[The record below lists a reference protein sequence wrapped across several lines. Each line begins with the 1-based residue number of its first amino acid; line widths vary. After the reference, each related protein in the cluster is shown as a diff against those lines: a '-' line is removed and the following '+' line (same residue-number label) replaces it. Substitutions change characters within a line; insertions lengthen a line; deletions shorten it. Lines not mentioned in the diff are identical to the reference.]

1 MRRALA
7 ALVLAVALPLPGLA
21 DLVVQPGETLSEI
34 AERNGVGLQ
43 QLMRANGIENPKL
56 VQAGQRLVLPGGATA
71 PSGRS
76 RGSRANGGPNGG
88 AKTGTVV
95 VQPGETLSE
104 IAERNGVGL
113 QQLMRANGIE
123 NPKLVQAGQRLVLPG
138 GAATTANRS
147 RGSGR
152 ANGGPT
158 GGAKTGTVLVQ
169 PGETL
174 SEIAERNG
182 VGLQQLMR
190 TNGIEN
196 PKLVQAGQRLL
207 LPGGATTAASGGGN
221 GRGRDGGAAAP
232 GASGR
237 SFSYSVKE
245 GETLSEIAERYDT
258 TVNQLMQRNR
268 IGDPSQ
274 LQAGSQLLIPGTQV
288 AAPSSNTSRSATAKP
303 AGQAFNPKAKEHVVQ
318 SGESLSQIADGYKVP
333 MDKLVVINNI
343 SNPDL
348 VLSGTRLKLTAP
360 PPVTPAKPS
369 NPVKPTGSASQI
381 AVKPAPAKPA
391 APKASAKATT
401 AASAGQSFPAA
412 PTSKPRVTPNPGTTS
427 PAFGQ
432 GQTSRPTSSP
442 VVINTTGSAISG
454 KPTTGKS
461 ITAKASPVPITA
473 AGQSAATTATATAN
487 TTTTANTTAAA
498 TGTATGTGT
507 GTGTAPAKKAAI
519 ASTAAAATAASMASS
534 GAGSGNSANPK
545 PEKSSPITAKPA
557 AKTSPTASGSAQ
569 NSSTSNSST
578 LNSAAP
584 NSAPINSSTPN
595 NSAANTVA
603 ANTSAR
609 GVAGR
614 VGGQP
619 AAAATAAAAA
629 AAAAA
634 TSAKIATTDSGAAPA
649 ASGAVS
655 SAVSSRALGGSK
667 PLDSAKTAKNIA
679 PEWRTYG
686 PISVDWANWQS
697 MGGSYVAPSLNGEGQ
712 PLYTAINCGARKL
725 NSTSQSGQWKTWEGP
740 RSDAEQQLV
749 NDLCKAKG
757 G

>member
-1 MRRALA
+1 
-7 ALVLAVALPLPGLA
+7 VALPLPGLA

-123 NPKLVQAGQRLVLPG
+123 NPKLVQAGQRL
-138 GAATTANRS
+138 
-147 RGSGR
+147 
-152 ANGGPT
+152 
-158 GGAKTGTVLVQ
+158 
-169 PGETL
+169 
-174 SEIAERNG
+174 
-182 VGLQQLMR
+182 
-190 TNGIEN
+190 
-196 PKLVQAGQRLL
+196 L

-232 GASGR
+232 GTSGR

-288 AAPSSNTSRSATAKP
+288 TAPSSSTSRSATAKP
-303 AGQAFNPKAKEHVVQ
+303 AGQAYNPKAKEHVVQ

-333 MDKLVVINNI
+333 MDKLVVINSI

-360 PPVTPAKPS
+360 PPVTPTKPS
-369 NPVKPTGSASQI
+369 NPVKPTGSASQV
-381 AVKPAPAKPA
+381 AAKPAPAKPA

-401 AASAGQSFPAA
+401 AANPGQSFPAA
-412 PTSKPRVTPNPGTTS
+412 PTNKPRVTPNPGTTS

-442 VVINTTGSAISG
+442 VVINTTGGAIPG

-461 ITAKASPVPITA
+461 TTAKANPVPITA

-487 TTTTANTTAAA
+487 TTTTANA
-498 TGTATGTGT
+498 TGTAN
-507 GTGTAPAKKAAI
+507 GTAPAKKAAI
-519 ASTAAAATAASMASS
+519 ASPAAATTAASMASS

-557 AKTSPTASGSAQ
+557 ARTSPTASSSAQ
-569 NSSTSNSST
+569 NNSILNSST

-584 NSAPINSSTPN
+584 NSSATNGSTPIS
-595 NSAANTVA
+595 SAANTAA
-603 ANTSAR
+603 ANASAR

-614 VGGQP
+614 VGGQSS
-619 AAAATAAAAA
+619 AAAAA
-629 AAAAA
+629 AAAG

-649 ASGAVS
+649 GGGAVS

-667 PLDSAKTAKNIA
+667 PLDSGKTAKNIA
-679 PEWRTYG
+679 PDWRTYG

-749 NDLCKAKG
+749 SDLCKAKG
-757 G
+757 S

>member
-123 NPKLVQAGQRLVLPG
+123 NPKLVQAGQRLLLPG

-147 RGSGR
+147 RSGGR
-152 ANGGPT
+152 ANGGPN
-158 GGAKTGTVLVQ
+158 GGAKTGTVVVQ

-190 TNGIEN
+190 ANGIEN

-232 GASGR
+232 GTSGR

-288 AAPSSNTSRSATAKP
+288 TAPSSSTSRSATAKP
-303 AGQAFNPKAKEHVVQ
+303 AGQAYNPKAKEHVVQ

-360 PPVTPAKPS
+360 PPVTPTKPS
-369 NPVKPTGSASQI
+369 NPVKPTGSASQV
-381 AVKPAPAKPA
+381 AAKPAPAKPA

-401 AASAGQSFPAA
+401 AANPGQSFPAA
-412 PTSKPRVTPNPGTTS
+412 PTNKPRVTPNPGTTS

-442 VVINTTGSAISG
+442 VVINTTGGAIPG

-461 ITAKASPVPITA
+461 TTAKANPVPITA

-487 TTTTANTTAAA
+487 TTTTANA
-498 TGTATGTGT
+498 TGTAN
-507 GTGTAPAKKAAI
+507 GTAPAKKAAI
-519 ASTAAAATAASMASS
+519 ASPAAATTAASMASS

-557 AKTSPTASGSAQ
+557 ARTSPTASSSAQ
-569 NSSTSNSST
+569 NNSILNSST

-584 NSAPINSSTPN
+584 NSAAPNSSATNGSTPIS
-595 NSAANTVA
+595 SAANTAA
-603 ANTSAR
+603 ANASAR

-614 VGGQP
+614 VGGQSS
-619 AAAATAAAAA
+619 AAAAA
-629 AAAAA
+629 AG

-649 ASGAVS
+649 GGGAVS

-667 PLDSAKTAKNIA
+667 PLDSGKTAKNFA
-679 PEWRTYG
+679 PDWRTYG

-749 NDLCKAKG
+749 SDLCKAKG
-757 G
+757 S

>member
-34 AERNGVGLQ
+34 ADRNGVGLQ

-56 VQAGQRLVLPGGATA
+56 VQAGQRLLLPGGAATTA
-71 PSGRS
+71 NRS
-76 RGSRANGGPNGG
+76 RSGGRANGGPNGG

-123 NPKLVQAGQRLVLPG
+123 NPKLVQAGQRL
-138 GAATTANRS
+138 
-147 RGSGR
+147 
-152 ANGGPT
+152 
-158 GGAKTGTVLVQ
+158 
-169 PGETL
+169 
-174 SEIAERNG
+174 
-182 VGLQQLMR
+182 
-190 TNGIEN
+190 
-196 PKLVQAGQRLL
+196 L

-232 GASGR
+232 GTSGR

-245 GETLSEIAERYDT
+245 GETLSEIAARYDT

-288 AAPSSNTSRSATAKP
+288 TAPSSSTSRSATAKP
-303 AGQAFNPKAKEHVVQ
+303 AGQAYNPKAKEHVVQ

-333 MDKLVVINNI
+333 MDKLVVINSI

-360 PPVTPAKPS
+360 PPVTPTKPS
-369 NPVKPTGSASQI
+369 NPVKPTGSASQV
-381 AVKPAPAKPA
+381 AAKPAPAKPA

-401 AASAGQSFPAA
+401 AANPGQSFPAA
-412 PTSKPRVTPNPGTTS
+412 PTNKPRVTPNPGTTS

-442 VVINTTGSAISG
+442 VVINTTGGAIPG

-461 ITAKASPVPITA
+461 TTAKANPVPITA

-487 TTTTANTTAAA
+487 TTTTANA
-498 TGTATGTGT
+498 TGTAN
-507 GTGTAPAKKAAI
+507 GTAPAKKAAI
-519 ASTAAAATAASMASS
+519 ASPAAATTAASMASS

-557 AKTSPTASGSAQ
+557 ARTSPTASSSAQ
-569 NSSTSNSST
+569 NNSILNSST

-584 NSAPINSSTPN
+584 NSSATNGSTPIS
-595 NSAANTVA
+595 SAANTAA
-603 ANTSAR
+603 ANASAR

-614 VGGQP
+614 VGGQSS
-619 AAAATAAAAA
+619 AAAAA
-629 AAAAA
+629 AAAG

-649 ASGAVS
+649 GGGAVS

-667 PLDSAKTAKNIA
+667 PLDSGKTAKNFA
-679 PEWRTYG
+679 PDWRTYG

-749 NDLCKAKG
+749 SDLCKAKG
-757 G
+757 S

>member
-1 MRRALA
+1 
-7 ALVLAVALPLPGLA
+7 
-21 DLVVQPGETLSEI
+21 
-34 AERNGVGLQ
+34 
-43 QLMRANGIENPKL
+43 MRANGIENPKL

-76 RGSRANGGPNGG
+76 RGSRANGGPTGG

-123 NPKLVQAGQRLVLPG
+123 NPKLVQAGQRLLLPG

-147 RGSGR
+147 RSGGR

-158 GGAKTGTVLVQ
+158 GGSKTGTVVVQ

-174 SEIAERNG
+174 SEIAERND

-190 TNGIEN
+190 ANGIEN

-207 LPGGATTAASGGGN
+207 LPGGAFTTANSSRG
-221 GRGRDGGAAAP
+221 GRDGGAAAP

-288 AAPSSNTSRSATAKP
+288 TAPSSNTSRSATAKP
-303 AGQAFNPKAKEHVVQ
+303 AGQAYNPKAKEHVVQ

-333 MDKLVVINNI
+333 LDKLVVINNI

-360 PPVTPAKPS
+360 PPVTPTKPS
-369 NPVKPTGSASQI
+369 NPVKPTGSASQV
-381 AVKPAPAKPA
+381 ASQPAPAKPA

-401 AASAGQSFPAA
+401 AASAAQSFPAA

-442 VVINTTGSAISG
+442 VVINTTGGSIPG
-454 KPTTGKS
+454 KPATGKS
-461 ITAKASPVPITA
+461 TTAKASPPITA

-487 TTTTANTTAAA
+487 TTTTANTTA
-498 TGTATGTGT
+498 TGTANA
-507 GTGTAPAKKAAI
+507 TAPAKKAAI
-519 ASTAAAATAASMASS
+519 ASTAAATTAASMASS

-557 AKTSPTASGSAQ
+557 ARTSPTTSGSAL
-569 NSSTSNSST
+569 NSSASNSST

-584 NSAPINSSTPN
+584 NSSASNTA
-595 NSAANTVA
+595 AANA
-603 ANTSAR
+603 SAR
-609 GVAGR
+609 GVADR
-614 VGGQP
+614 VGGQS
-619 AAAATAAAAA
+619 AAATAGTSTKN
-629 AAAAA
+629 A
-634 TSAKIATTDSGAAPA
+634 TIDRGAAPA

-667 PLDSAKTAKNIA
+667 PLDSTKTAKNVA
-679 PEWRTYG
+679 PDWRTYG

>member
-123 NPKLVQAGQRLVLPG
+123 NPKLVQAGQRL
-138 GAATTANRS
+138 
-147 RGSGR
+147 
-152 ANGGPT
+152 
-158 GGAKTGTVLVQ
+158 
-169 PGETL
+169 
-174 SEIAERNG
+174 
-182 VGLQQLMR
+182 
-190 TNGIEN
+190 
-196 PKLVQAGQRLL
+196 L

-232 GASGR
+232 GTSGR

-288 AAPSSNTSRSATAKP
+288 TAPSSSTSRSATAKP
-303 AGQAFNPKAKEHVVQ
+303 AGQAYNPKAKEHVVQ

-360 PPVTPAKPS
+360 PPVTPTKPS
-369 NPVKPTGSASQI
+369 NPVKPTGSASQV
-381 AVKPAPAKPA
+381 AAKPAPAKPA

-401 AASAGQSFPAA
+401 AANPGQSFPAA
-412 PTSKPRVTPNPGTTS
+412 PTNKPRVTPNPGTTS

-442 VVINTTGSAISG
+442 VVINTTGGAIPG

-461 ITAKASPVPITA
+461 TTAKANPVPITA

-487 TTTTANTTAAA
+487 TTTTANA
-498 TGTATGTGT
+498 TGTAN
-507 GTGTAPAKKAAI
+507 GTAPAKKAAI
-519 ASTAAAATAASMASS
+519 ASPAAATTAASMASS

-557 AKTSPTASGSAQ
+557 ARTSPTASSSAQ
-569 NSSTSNSST
+569 NNSILNSST

-584 NSAPINSSTPN
+584 NSSATNGSTPIS
-595 NSAANTVA
+595 SAANTAA
-603 ANTSAR
+603 ANASAR

-614 VGGQP
+614 VGGQSS
-619 AAAATAAAAA
+619 AAAAA
-629 AAAAA
+629 AAAG

-649 ASGAVS
+649 GGGAVS

-667 PLDSAKTAKNIA
+667 PLDSGKTAKNFA
-679 PEWRTYG
+679 PDWRTYG

-749 NDLCKAKG
+749 SDLCKAKG
-757 G
+757 S

>member
-123 NPKLVQAGQRLVLPG
+123 NPKLVQAGQRLLLPG
-138 GAATTANRS
+138 GAA
-147 RGSGR
+147 
-152 ANGGPT
+152 
-158 GGAKTGTVLVQ
+158 
-169 PGETL
+169 
-174 SEIAERNG
+174 
-182 VGLQQLMR
+182 
-190 TNGIEN
+190 
-196 PKLVQAGQRLL
+196 
-207 LPGGATTAASGGGN
+207 TAASGGGN

-232 GASGR
+232 GTSGR

-288 AAPSSNTSRSATAKP
+288 TAPSSSTSRSATAKP
-303 AGQAFNPKAKEHVVQ
+303 AGQAYNPKAKEHVVQ

-360 PPVTPAKPS
+360 PPVTPTKPS
-369 NPVKPTGSASQI
+369 NPVKPTGSASQV
-381 AVKPAPAKPA
+381 AAKPAPAKPA

-401 AASAGQSFPAA
+401 AANPGQSFPAA
-412 PTSKPRVTPNPGTTS
+412 PTNKPRVTPNPGTTS

-442 VVINTTGSAISG
+442 VVINTTGGAIPG

-461 ITAKASPVPITA
+461 TTAKANPVPITA

-487 TTTTANTTAAA
+487 TTTTANA
-498 TGTATGTGT
+498 TGTAN
-507 GTGTAPAKKAAI
+507 GTAPAKKAAI
-519 ASTAAAATAASMASS
+519 ASPAAATTAASMASS

-557 AKTSPTASGSAQ
+557 ARTSPTASSSAQ
-569 NSSTSNSST
+569 NNSILNSST

-584 NSAPINSSTPN
+584 NSAAPNSSATNGSTPIS
-595 NSAANTVA
+595 SAANTAA
-603 ANTSAR
+603 ANASAR

-614 VGGQP
+614 VGGQSS
-619 AAAATAAAAA
+619 AAAAA
-629 AAAAA
+629 AG

-649 ASGAVS
+649 GGGAVS

-667 PLDSAKTAKNIA
+667 PLDSGKTAKNIA
-679 PEWRTYG
+679 PDWRTYG

-749 NDLCKAKG
+749 SDLCKAKG
-757 G
+757 S

>member
-43 QLMRANGIENPKL
+43 QLMRVNGIENPKL
-56 VQAGQRLVLPGGATA
+56 VQAGQRLVLPGSATA

-76 RGSRANGGPNGG
+76 RGSRANGGSTP
-88 AKTGTVV
+88 GTVV

-123 NPKLVQAGQRLVLPG
+123 NPKLVQAGQRL
-138 GAATTANRS
+138 
-147 RGSGR
+147 
-152 ANGGPT
+152 
-158 GGAKTGTVLVQ
+158 
-169 PGETL
+169 
-174 SEIAERNG
+174 
-182 VGLQQLMR
+182 
-190 TNGIEN
+190 
-196 PKLVQAGQRLL
+196 L

-232 GASGR
+232 GTSGR

-288 AAPSSNTSRSATAKP
+288 TAPSSSTSRSATAKP
-303 AGQAFNPKAKEHVVQ
+303 AGQAYNPKAKEHVVQ
-318 SGESLSQIADGYKVP
+318 SGESLSQIADGYNMP
-333 MDKLVVINNI
+333 LDKLVVINNI

-360 PPVTPAKPS
+360 PPVTPTKPS
-369 NPVKPTGSASQI
+369 NPVKPTGSASQV
-381 AVKPAPAKPA
+381 ASQPAPAKPA
-391 APKASAKATT
+391 APKASAKATA
-401 AASAGQSFPAA
+401 AASAVQSFPAA
-412 PTSKPRVTPNPGTTS
+412 PTSKPWVTPNPGTTS

-442 VVINTTGSAISG
+442 VAINTTGGAIPG
-454 KPTTGKS
+454 KP
-461 ITAKASPVPITA
+461 ITAKSSSVPMAA
-473 AGQSAATTATATAN
+473 AGQSAAKTAATTATP
-487 TTTTANTTAAA
+487 
-498 TGTATGTGT
+498 TATDTG
-507 GTGTAPAKKAAI
+507 PAKKATI

-557 AKTSPTASGSAQ
+557 ARTSPTVSGSAQ
-569 NSSTSNSST
+569 NSSTLNSST

-584 NSAPINSSTPN
+584 NSAAINSSTQN
-595 NSAANTVA
+595 SSAANT
-603 ANTSAR
+603 TAR
-609 GVAGR
+609 DVAGR
-614 VGGQP
+614 VGSQS
-619 AAAATAAAAA
+619 AAT
-629 AAAAA
+629 AAAA
-634 TSAKIATTDSGAAPA
+634 TSAKNATTDSGAAPA
-649 ASGAVS
+649 GRG
-655 SAVSSRALGGSK
+655 AVSSRAQGGSK

-679 PEWRTYG
+679 PDWRTYG

-712 PLYTAINCGARKL
+712 PLYMAINCGARKL

-757 G
+757 GPDQQESSARPGSTTAKPLK

>member
-43 QLMRANGIENPKL
+43 QLMRVNGIENPKL
-56 VQAGQRLVLPGGATA
+56 VQAGQRLVLPGSATA

-76 RGSRANGGPNGG
+76 RGSRANGGSTP
-88 AKTGTVV
+88 GTVV

-104 IAERNGVGL
+104 IAERNDVGL
-113 QQLMRANGIE
+113 QQLMRA
-123 NPKLVQAGQRLVLPG
+123 
-138 GAATTANRS
+138 
-147 RGSGR
+147 
-152 ANGGPT
+152 
-158 GGAKTGTVLVQ
+158 
-169 PGETL
+169 
-174 SEIAERNG
+174 
-182 VGLQQLMR
+182 
-190 TNGIEN
+190 NGIEN

-232 GASGR
+232 GTSGR

-288 AAPSSNTSRSATAKP
+288 TAPSSSTSRSATAKP
-303 AGQAFNPKAKEHVVQ
+303 AGQAYNPKAKEHVVQ
-318 SGESLSQIADGYKVP
+318 SGESLSQIADGYNMP
-333 MDKLVVINNI
+333 LDKLVVINNI

-360 PPVTPAKPS
+360 PPVTPTKPI
-369 NPVKPTGSASQI
+369 NPVKPTGSASQV
-381 AVKPAPAKPA
+381 ASQPAPAKPA
-391 APKASAKATT
+391 APKASAKATA
-401 AASAGQSFPAA
+401 AASAVQSFPAA
-412 PTSKPRVTPNPGTTS
+412 PTSKPWVTPNPGTTS

-442 VVINTTGSAISG
+442 VAINTTGGAIPG
-454 KPTTGKS
+454 KP
-461 ITAKASPVPITA
+461 ITAKSSSVPMAA
-473 AGQSAATTATATAN
+473 AGQSAAKTAATTATP
-487 TTTTANTTAAA
+487 
-498 TGTATGTGT
+498 TATDTG
-507 GTGTAPAKKAAI
+507 PAKKATI

-557 AKTSPTASGSAQ
+557 ARTSPTASGSAQ
-569 NSSTSNSST
+569 NSSTLNSSTLNSST

-584 NSAPINSSTPN
+584 NSAAINSSTQN
-595 NSAANTVA
+595 SSAANT
-603 ANTSAR
+603 TAR
-609 GVAGR
+609 DVAGR
-614 VGGQP
+614 VGSQS
-619 AAAATAAAAA
+619 AAT
-629 AAAAA
+629 AAAA
-634 TSAKIATTDSGAAPA
+634 TSAKNATTDSGAAPA
-649 ASGAVS
+649 GRG
-655 SAVSSRALGGSK
+655 AVSSRAQGGSK

-679 PEWRTYG
+679 PDWRTYG

-712 PLYTAINCGARKL
+712 PLYMAINCGARKL

>member
-56 VQAGQRLVLPGGATA
+56 VQAGQRLVLPGGAATTA
-71 PSGRS
+71 NRS
-76 RGSRANGGPNGG
+76 RGSGRANGGPTGG
-88 AKTGTVV
+88 AKTGTVL

-207 LPGGATTAASGGGN
+207 LPGGATTAASGVGN

-442 VVINTTGSAISG
+442 VVINTTGGAISG

-461 ITAKASPVPITA
+461 TTAKASPVPITA

-498 TGTATGTGT
+498 TANANATGTA
-507 GTGTAPAKKAAI
+507 TGTAPAKKAAI

-557 AKTSPTASGSAQ
+557 ARTSPTASGSAL
-569 NSSTSNSST
+569 NSST

-584 NSAPINSSTPN
+584 NSAAINSSTPN

-603 ANTSAR
+603 ANASAR

-614 VGGQP
+614 VGGQS
-619 AAAATAAAAA
+619 AAAT
-629 AAAAA
+629 AAAA

-649 ASGAVS
+649 GSGAVS

>member
-34 AERNGVGLQ
+34 AERIGVGLQ

-88 AKTGTVV
+88 ARTGTVV

-104 IAERNGVGL
+104 IAERNDVGL
-113 QQLMRANGIE
+113 QQLMRA
-123 NPKLVQAGQRLVLPG
+123 
-138 GAATTANRS
+138 
-147 RGSGR
+147 
-152 ANGGPT
+152 
-158 GGAKTGTVLVQ
+158 
-169 PGETL
+169 
-174 SEIAERNG
+174 
-182 VGLQQLMR
+182 
-190 TNGIEN
+190 NGIEN

-274 LQAGSQLLIPGTQV
+274 LQAGSQLLIPGSQV
-288 AAPSSNTSRSATAKP
+288 TASSSSTSRSATAKP
-303 AGQAFNPKAKEHVVQ
+303 AGQAYNPKAKEHVVQ
-318 SGESLSQIADGYKVP
+318 SGESLSQIADGYKMP
-333 MDKLVVINNI
+333 LDKLVVINNI

-360 PPVTPAKPS
+360 PPVTPTKPS
-369 NPVKPTGSASQI
+369 NPVKPTGSASQV
-381 AVKPAPAKPA
+381 ASQPAPAKPA

-401 AASAGQSFPAA
+401 AASAAQSFPAA
-412 PTSKPRVTPNPGTTS
+412 PTSKPRVKPNPGTTS

-442 VVINTTGSAISG
+442 VVINTTGGAIPG
-454 KPTTGKS
+454 KPTTAKS
-461 ITAKASPVPITA
+461 NPVPMPA

-487 TTTTANTTAAA
+487 TTTTANTTATGTANA
-498 TGTATGTGT
+498 TGTA
-507 GTGTAPAKKAAI
+507 TGTAPAKKADI
-519 ASTAAAATAASMASS
+519 ASIAAATTAASMASS

-557 AKTSPTASGSAQ
+557 ARTSPTASGSAQ
-569 NSSTSNSST
+569 NNSILNSST

-584 NSAPINSSTPN
+584 NSSATNGSTPN
-595 NSAANTVA
+595 SSAANTAA
-603 ANTSAR
+603 ANASAR

-614 VGGQP
+614 VGGQS
-619 AAAATAAAAA
+619 AATAT
-629 AAAAA
+629 AA
-634 TSAKIATTDSGAAPA
+634 TTSRIATIDSGAAPA
-649 ASGAVS
+649 GNG
-655 SAVSSRALGGSK
+655 AVSSRALGGSK
-667 PLDSAKTAKNIA
+667 PLDSAKTAKTIA
-679 PEWRTYG
+679 PDWRTYG

-749 NDLCKAKG
+749 SDLCKAKG
-757 G
+757 S

>member
-56 VQAGQRLVLPGGATA
+56 VQAGQRLLLPGGATA
-71 PSGRS
+71 SSGRS
-76 RGSRANGGPNGG
+76 RGGRTKGGS
-88 AKTGTVV
+88 TSGTVL

-123 NPKLVQAGQRLVLPG
+123 NPKLVQAGQRLLLPG
-138 GAATTANRS
+138 GATATASRS
-147 RGSGR
+147 RGSR
-152 ANGGPT
+152 ANGEPN
-158 GGAKTGTVLVQ
+158 GGSKTGTVVVQ

-174 SEIAERNG
+174 SEIAERYD

-207 LPGGATTAASGGGN
+207 LPGGAVTTANSSRG
-221 GRGRDGGAAAP
+221 GRDGGAAAP

-245 GETLSEIAERYDT
+245 GETLSEIAARYDT

-288 AAPSSNTSRSATAKP
+288 TAPSSSTSRSATAKP
-303 AGQAFNPKAKEHVVQ
+303 AGQAYNPKAKEHVVQ

-360 PPVTPAKPS
+360 PPVTPTKPS
-369 NPVKPTGSASQI
+369 NPVKPTGSASQV
-381 AVKPAPAKPA
+381 AAKPAPAKPA

-401 AASAGQSFPAA
+401 AASAAQSFPAA

-442 VVINTTGSAISG
+442 VISNTAGGAISG
-454 KPTTGKS
+454 KPTTDKP
-461 ITAKASPVPITA
+461 ITAKASQAPFTT
-473 AGQSAATTATATAN
+473 AGQSATKASTATATATAN
-487 TTTTANTTAAA
+487 TNTTATATA
-498 TGTATGTGT
+498 TATDTANPNPNPNITGTATSTR
-507 GTGTAPAKKAAI
+507 PAAKATI
-519 ASTAAAATAASMASS
+519 ASTAAATTATSMANSA
-534 GAGSGNSANPK
+534 AGPVNSANPK
-545 PEKSSPITAKPA
+545 PEKSNPITANPA
-557 AKTSPTASGSAQ
+557 ARISSTASGSAL
-569 NSSTSNSST
+569 NSST
-578 LNSAAP
+578 LNIAAPNNAAP
-584 NSAPINSSTPN
+584 NSAAMNGSTPN
-595 NSAANTVA
+595 NSAANTAA
-603 ANTSAR
+603 ANASAR
-609 GVAGR
+609 SAAGKAS
-614 VGGQP
+614 GQS
-619 AAAATAAAAA
+619 AAAA

-634 TSAKIATTDSGAAPA
+634 TTAKIATTDSGAATA
-649 ASGAVS
+649 GTG
-655 SAVSSRALGGSK
+655 AVSSRAPGGRK
-667 PLDSAKTAKNIA
+667 PLDSAKTAKTIA
-679 PEWRTYG
+679 PDWRTYG
-686 PISVDWANWQS
+686 PVSVDWANWQS

-712 PLYTAINCGARKL
+712 PLYMAINCGARKL